1 MYRNVPEG
9 QRQTPVYM
17 RGLPGCTLWATTHR
31 RRKRREKRY
40 THRYRV
46 SNSRRKRGG
55 GGGTGGGGVG
65 CNGAIIVVG
74 GNQRLG
80 NQNSITLQAQVER

>member
-1 MYRNVPEG
+1 M
-9 QRQTPVYM
+9 
-17 RGLPGCTLWATTHR
+17 
-31 RRKRREKRY
+31 
-40 THRYRV
+40 
-46 SNSRRKRGG
+46 
-55 GGGTGGGGVG
+55 G